1 MKAAHAVWCEACE
14 RRCYAA
20 TAGGRWQLS
29 WRVGRGMPHVRY
41 FEPELAECK
50 VLAKQPPSALPGSFL
65 RLAEVVGEHVRVWMH
80 CDANALAASRLELLQ
95 QLDARLCEPSGADE
109 RVWRWAK
116 RWTHGCA
123 HEASQDVELFR
134 SLGELAEAMGRVRLG
149 GVQARCASGVVRADD
164 DAGPA
169 LLDSSCAEP
178 AASMSSLWTSA
189 VSAACSEAAMLAVA
203 WRALDRTLAD
213 AFAAVAETLPSRR
226 PKPLTPRVRRSVQ
239 EVDLLQPSRSGL
251 TRRHA

>member
-1 MKAAHAVWCEACE
+1 VKAAEAIWCEACD
-14 RRCYAA
+14 RRCYSG

-41 FEPELAECK
+41 FEPELAECQ

-80 CDANALAASRLELLQ
+80 CDATALAASRLELLQ
-95 QLDARLCEPSGADE
+95 QLDARLCEPSSADE

-116 RWTHGCA
+116 RWAHGCA
-123 HEASQDVELFR
+123 HEASQDIELFR
-134 SLGELAEAMGRVRLG
+134 SLGELAEVMDRVRLG
-149 GVQARCASGVVRADD
+149 GVEARCASEIGRSDD
-164 DAGPA
+164 YAGLV

-189 VSAACSEAAMLAVA
+189 VSVACSEAAMLAVA
-203 WRALDRTLAD
+203 WRAVDRTLAD
-213 AFAAVAETLPSRR
+213 AFAAVAETLASRR
-226 PKPLTPRVRRSVQ
+226 PQPSTPRVRRSVQ
-239 EVDLLQPSRSGL
+239 EVDLFQPSRLGL